1 MNHPS
6 VFFENTGFW
15 ILILSLH
22 IPKCEGRKSGIWCE
36 LQWCY
41 VCPTS
46 SSELQSPWWELTV
59 RKWDNRCSTAD
70 ALEEYL
76 NISLHGMWL
85 CISWEKSSVLNCL
98 GSSALW
104 ESAFLKQSFV
114 GKVFSL
120 HIDEK
125 HLLPVLYYRIFLKT
139 WTWNSAVVLCSPL
152 PCGDCCYFCVS

>member
-22 IPKCEGRKSGIWCE
+22 IPKREGRKSDMRCE

-41 VCPTS
+41 FVQLLHLSFSHPDGS
-46 SSELQSPWWELTV
+46 WLLENGI
-59 RKWDNRCSTAD
+59 NRCSTAD

-85 CISWEKSSVLNCL
+85 CIPWEKSSVLNCL

-114 GKVFSL
+114 GKLFSL
-120 HIDEK
+120 HVDEK
-125 HLLPVLYYRIFLKT
+125 NLLPVLYYRIFLKT